1 MRALCAIPLLIVFS
15 AALPLIDDFAP
26 SGSRAV
32 FASAAAASQ
41 LQSEAEAAQVE
52 QPPSQPQPSRAVA
65 AGSLT
70 PLRVFATIEKAWSEG
85 KPDSIVQFL
94 PEDKIILRLEKSAPE
109 KAFYSNKQAAYMLRD
124 EFRFTVTESFE
135 FVEFKYSKGG
145 DDPPSARAQ
154 WSFRREPGGK
164 VTVQKVRIGLRFE
177 ADRWVVS
184 EIKIQD

>member
-1 MRALCAIPLLIVFS
+1 MGGVVPG
-15 AALPLIDDFAP
+15 
-26 SGSRAV
+26 GSRAV
-32 FASAAAASQ
+32 FVGAAAASQ
-41 LQSEAEAAQVE
+41 LQSEAEAAQAD
-52 QPPSQPQPSRAVA
+52 QPPSQPQSSQLGAV
-65 AGSLT
+65 SSPT
-70 PLRVFATIEKAWSEG
+70 PLRVFAAIEKAWSEG

-94 PEDKIILRLEKSAPE
+94 PEDKIVLRLEKSAPE

-124 EFRFTVTESFE
+124 EFRFTMTESFE